1 MQCDGKAVR
10 GLLWSFFTSLITRC
24 ALVTLCDSSTSPGLC
39 LARCSKP
46 NHRIR
51 TSTPALGLKRCL
63 FSSQPHMQSKYYSSN
78 MFLVVLVSSG
88 ALNFK
93 WKHDKAVGV
102 LTFSPG
108 CGCSRP
114 YYSNSRAGCA
124 KKKKKKKG
132 GTISRQFIKFQ
143 CKHPRITAKGQR
155 FNTAASVSIQT
166 WALSLK
172 QEKMSPSPNTIW
184 LRWWCVYGDSSSLWQ
199 KSLPLRTALSCTLM
213 WWGCHA
219 DRKPERRAE
228 IGPVLAPRL
237 FWPVCLFKLA
247 QLVTV
252 VQRINLPASHFRA
265 HLQRFWARAQLFV
278 DGEKPTSQLPYVN
291 LCVRV
296 YLI

>member
-1 MQCDGKAVR
+1 MERQWGVCSEAFLHH
-10 GLLWSFFTSLITRC
+10 LLPGARWWHSVTPVHHPVFVSPAAQNQTIEYVHRRLHWVWRDVFSLPSHT
-24 ALVTLCDSSTSPGLC
+24 
-39 LARCSKP
+39 
-46 NHRIR
+46 
-51 TSTPALGLKRCL
+51 
-63 FSSQPHMQSKYYSSN
+63 
-78 MFLVVLVSSG
+78 
-88 ALNFK
+88 
-93 WKHDKAVGV
+93 
-102 LTFSPG
+102 
-108 CGCSRP
+108 CSRSTTAVICFWLFWFLP
-114 YYSNSRAGCA
+114 GHWISNENMTRRLECWLSAQAAVVHVHIIQTAGRAVQ
-124 KKKKKKKG
+124 KKKKEKKG

>member
-51 TSTPALGLKRCL
+51 TSTPALSLKRCL

-114 YYSNSRAGCA
+114 YYSNSRTGCA
-124 KKKKKKKG
+124 KKKKKKKRGVQFQDSLSNFNVNTLELQLKVSALTLQLQFQFKLERWAWNKRKCLHLLIQSDCADGVFMEIHQVCDKNLYLSGQLFHAHWCDEAATQTGSLNG
-132 GTISRQFIKFQ
+132 G
-143 CKHPRITAKGQR
+143 
-155 FNTAASVSIQT
+155 
-166 WALSLK
+166 LK
-172 QEKMSPSPNTIW
+172 
-184 LRWWCVYGDSSSLWQ
+184 
-199 KSLPLRTALSCTLM
+199 
-213 WWGCHA
+213 
-219 DRKPERRAE
+219 
-228 IGPVLAPRL
+228 LAP
-237 FWPVCLFKLA
+237 FWHQGCFD
-247 QLVTV
+247 
-252 VQRINLPASHFRA
+252 
-265 HLQRFWARAQLFV
+265 LFV
-278 DGEKPTSQLPYVN
+278 CSN
-291 LCVRV
+291 
-296 YLI
+296 